1 MRPVHHATSFR
12 PKWHETCNQSVID
25 FVYKPKGR
33 PLALPLPSMFNRLK
47 PYLLLSLLGLF
58 GLTAKAQQGFVLNG
72 NAIRQAD
79 SLFELTP
86 DLGWRNGSIW
96 NQRRIDLKE
105 NFRIYA
111 QLNFG
116 SNDGSGADGIAFVL
130 QNKNKNAGSAGG
142 GIGYEGISPSVT
154 VEFDDFQNLPGDPAA
169 DHVAWTK
176 NGNTSHGGSNDI
188 VGPKTVANLEN
199 GQWHPVI
206 FTWDANTQ
214 TFVCKLD
221 GVQMFSKSYDLINFI
236 FAGSQFTYFGFTA
249 STGGLSNRQQVRI
262 DSFFVSF
269 ENECSLVVNGA
280 YKPWRQCW
288 DDTSTLQV
296 TFNAPTGTSTKI
308 KWFNGDTTTLTKYK
322 FDPSNRKAWVQISNK
337 YGTCKDSG
345 LVNIIRPVLDLP
357 DIIDSSCVAQSYTIK
372 VPGYSTYLWQDG
384 SQNPTIIIDKEAKY
398 SLKVTDGYGCK
409 TQDSFTLT
417 RKPNPVKLDSI
428 WVLDASCFGYANGQ
442 ARVVSTNK
450 PWQKLNYYWS
460 PSGAGTAQVTG
471 LKAGSYKVRV
481 SDQNF
486 CVDSA
491 IVVVSEPDRLQLQT
505 TKITDVLCKSSPTGY
520 AEIEA
525 TGGTPTYTFSWNPA
539 QLGNSPTATNLYAG
553 IYKAY
558 AVDQNGCRDSINVL
572 IQEPDTLLIS
582 VSGFRGDCA
591 GDKKGFIEC
600 LTQGGTPA
608 YSWTLTPPLSPV
620 EKDPDGQHSAF
631 RNLAAGSYLI
641 TATDANQCTDTAWQ
655 IVAAVPEIQLTI
667 DTLVSIKTGSWTNL
681 NANVNPPGDYRYDWT
696 PIDSFRDQT
705 NEISPRI
712 RAFQRMLINLMV
724 TDPNGC
730 TQKASLALNTI
741 DPLIEFWLPTAFTPD
756 GNGRN
761 DGYAPVGEFDRADFS
776 IYNRWGQLLFV
787 SSPSQPY
794 WDGTYQGNLV
804 PDGVYIV
811 HADLHWTGVGQKRH
825 GSASF
830 TLLR

>member
-1 MRPVHHATSFR
+1 
-12 PKWHETCNQSVID
+12 
-25 FVYKPKGR
+25 
-33 PLALPLPSMFNRLK
+33 MFNRLK

-58 GLTAKAQQGFVLNG
+58 GHAAKAQQGFVLNG

-116 SNDGSGADGIAFVL
+116 TNDGSGADGIAFVL
-130 QNKNKNAGSAGG
+130 QNKNKNAGSGGG

-176 NGNTSHGGSNDI
+176 NGNTSHGSSNDI

-296 TFNAPTGTSTKI
+296 TFNAPTGTATKI

-384 SQNPTIIIDKEAKY
+384 S
-398 SLKVTDGYGCK
+398 
-409 TQDSFTLT
+409 
-417 RKPNPVKLDSI
+417 
-428 WVLDASCFGYANGQ
+428 
-442 ARVVSTNK
+442 
-450 PWQKLNYYWS
+450 
-460 PSGAGTAQVTG
+460 
-471 LKAGSYKVRV
+471 
-481 SDQNF
+481 
-486 CVDSA
+486 
-491 IVVVSEPDRLQLQT
+491 
-505 TKITDVLCKSSPTGY
+505 
-520 AEIEA
+520 
-525 TGGTPTYTFSWNPA
+525 
-539 QLGNSPTATNLYAG
+539 
-553 IYKAY
+553 
-558 AVDQNGCRDSINVL
+558 
-572 IQEPDTLLIS
+572 
-582 VSGFRGDCA
+582 
-591 GDKKGFIEC
+591 
-600 LTQGGTPA
+600 
-608 YSWTLTPPLSPV
+608 
-620 EKDPDGQHSAF
+620 
-631 RNLAAGSYLI
+631 
-641 TATDANQCTDTAWQ
+641 
-655 IVAAVPEIQLTI
+655 
-667 DTLVSIKTGSWTNL
+667 
-681 NANVNPPGDYRYDWT
+681 
-696 PIDSFRDQT
+696 
-705 NEISPRI
+705 
-712 RAFQRMLINLMV
+712 
-724 TDPNGC
+724 
-730 TQKASLALNTI
+730 
-741 DPLIEFWLPTAFTPD
+741 
-756 GNGRN
+756 
-761 DGYAPVGEFDRADFS
+761 
-776 IYNRWGQLLFV
+776 
-787 SSPSQPY
+787 
-794 WDGTYQGNLV
+794 
-804 PDGVYIV
+804 
-811 HADLHWTGVGQKRH
+811 
-825 GSASF
+825 
-830 TLLR
+830 